1 VDADKMSRVSVFEG
15 DAKVSASGKAVA
27 VHEGFGT
34 RVAKGKP
41 PEPPEPLP
49 VAPTWLS
56 AAPGP
61 RILVGAAT
69 AQQTLSWEEGAA
81 AYRLQV
87 SHDSAFNDLLLD
99 EKPSAERTRTVALP
113 PGRYF
118 TRVWAINAK
127 GMAGPPGPVWTLDVL
142 AVKAEGATPGEGGF
156 HAPGPVKL
164 NIDAPPGVPVFL
176 DGKALAS
183 GAVTVSEPGKH
194 ELTAGSAK
202 VSVEIAPPPP
212 PPAPP
217 PVVVAPP
224 PPPPRPPPALTSYVQ
239 SRVAAGPLVDP
250 WRDTRP
256 ELELSLQSIGGDG
269 ASGLVRA
276 GARFEAARVWAEAGI
291 VNAGQGGRFAGLGA
305 MVYLHEGEI
314 LSLGIGGEFNGPI
327 SGGSDPLLRSNVRVL
342 ATAGARIDRFA
353 ISTTQAAFAA
363 GAAGWNGNLAASYR
377 LAGDFFAQA
386 SVEGATVRA
395 GPANDKGGA
404 LVGGLR
410 YGDGM
415 FDISLAG
422 RAGLYGGGRD
432 LWSPGSVLLSLR
444 WSGFSLPAQP
454 EKTHKW
460 VPPY

>member
-1 VDADKMSRVSVFEG
+1 MVRTLLMVLFAATSTLAADEGYVVQPGDTCAALSRRFFPGDPARLDQLHALNPQLGPPPHHLKPGTRLRIKPDPDATITFFKPMVQRKARAEPRWEDVSQGENLFRLDSVTTLAGAGAEVTFREQNKLRMDENALIVIYGGTPSSKDAAANRSGAIELVQGDLALRLAEMRGETMQVRTPGAVVAGNMRSGRVGVDADKMSRVSVFEG

-256 ELELSLQSIGGDG
+256 ELELSLQSIGGD
-269 ASGLVRA
+269 
-276 GARFEAARVWAEAGI
+276 
-291 VNAGQGGRFAGLGA
+291 
-305 MVYLHEGEI
+305 
-314 LSLGIGGEFNGPI
+314 
-327 SGGSDPLLRSNVRVL
+327 
-342 ATAGARIDRFA
+342 
-353 ISTTQAAFAA
+353 
-363 GAAGWNGNLAASYR
+363 
-377 LAGDFFAQA
+377 
-386 SVEGATVRA
+386 
-395 GPANDKGGA
+395 
-404 LVGGLR
+404 
-410 YGDGM
+410 
-415 FDISLAG
+415 
-422 RAGLYGGGRD
+422 
-432 LWSPGSVLLSLR
+432 
-444 WSGFSLPAQP
+444 
-454 EKTHKW
+454 
-460 VPPY
+460 